1 MATISAADVKALR
14 DKTGLPMMDCKA
26 ALVEADG
33 DHEKASEIL
42 RKKGAAAAERKADRE
57 TAEGRIGC
65 YLDQQQGVGAL
76 VELRCETAPVANSEG
91 FIALA
96 NELAKSVA
104 LTDTPPDVETLLSQ
118 PLADEPAKTIRDR
131 INDSVNIIR
140 ENMGLARAARLNGTL
155 ASYVHHNGQVGV
167 LTQFQADQL
176 DPQLAAD
183 ICMQIAAMSP
193 LAVSRDRIDPELVKK
208 ELEIARDQAAQTGK
222 PEQILDKIAQGKLNK
237 WYATCV
243 LLEQPFVREDKK
255 TIEQVLKAAGG
266 VVVKDFARL
275 QVGLVA

>member
-65 YLDQQQGVGAL
+65 YLDPQQGVGAL
-76 VELRCETAPVANSEG
+76 VELRCETAPVANNEG

-96 NELAKSVA
+96 NEVAKTLALA
-104 LTDTPPDVETLLSQ
+104 DAPPDVEALLSQ
-118 PLADEPAKTIRDR
+118 PLTDQPAKTIRDR
-131 INDSVNIIR
+131 INDTVNVLR
-140 ENMGLARAARLNGTL
+140 ENMGLARVARLNGTL
-155 ASYVHHNGQVGV
+155 ASYLHHNGQVGV
-167 LTQFQADQL
+167 LTQFEADQL

-193 LAVSRDRIDPELVKK
+193 LAVSRDRIDPELVSK

-255 TIEQVLKAAGG
+255 TVEQVLKAAGG

-275 QVGLVA
+275 QVGVVA

>member
-26 ALVEADG
+26 ALVEAGG
-33 DHEKASEIL
+33 DHEKATEIL

-65 YLDQQQGVGAL
+65 YLDQQRGVGAL
-76 VELRCETAPVANSEG
+76 VELRCETAPVAKNEG
-91 FIALA
+91 FVALA

-104 LTDTPPDVETLLSQ
+104 LADGPTDVETLLAQ

-131 INDSVNIIR
+131 INDTVNILR
-140 ENMGLARAARLNGTL
+140 ENMGLARAARLQGTL

-222 PEQILDKIAQGKLNK
+222 PEPILDKIAQGKLNK

-255 TIEQVLKAAGG
+255 TVEQVLKAAGG

>member
-76 VELRCETAPVANSEG
+76 VELRCETAPVANNEG

-96 NELAKSVA
+96 NELAKTVA
-104 LTDTPPDVETLLSQ
+104 LADTAPDVETLLSQ
-118 PLADEPAKTIRDR
+118 PLADEPAKTVRDR
-131 INDSVNIIR
+131 INDTVNILR
-140 ENMGLARAARLNGTL
+140 ENMGLARVARLNGTL
-155 ASYVHHNGQVGV
+155 ASYLHHNGQVAV

-255 TIEQVLKAAGG
+255 TVEQVLKAAGG

-275 QVGLVA
+275 QVGVVA

>member
-26 ALVEADG
+26 ALVEAGG
-33 DHEKASEIL
+33 DPEKATDIL
-42 RKKGAAAAERKADRE
+42 RKKGAAAAERKANRE

-76 VELRCETAPVANSEG
+76 VELRCETAPVAKNEG

-104 LTDTPPDVETLLSQ
+104 LADGPTDVEALLAR
-118 PLADEPAKTIRDR
+118 PLADESAKTLRDR
-131 INDSVNIIR
+131 INDTVNILR
-140 ENMGLARAARLNGTL
+140 ENMALTRAARLKGTL

-208 ELEIARDQAAQTGK
+208 ELEIAREQAAQTQK
-222 PEQILDKIAQGKLNK
+222 PEQILDKIAQGKLTK

-255 TIEQVLKAAGG
+255 TVEQVLKAAGG
-266 VVVKDFARL
+266 VVVKDFVRL
-275 QVGLVA
+275 QVGVVA

>member
-26 ALVEADG
+26 ALVEAGG
-33 DHEKASEIL
+33 DHEKATEIL

-65 YLDQQQGVGAL
+65 YVDRQRGVGAL
-76 VELRCETAPVANSEG
+76 VELRCETAPVANNEG
-91 FIALA
+91 FVALA

-104 LTDTPPDVETLLSQ
+104 LADGDTDVETLLAR
-118 PLADEPAKTIRDR
+118 PVADDPAKTIRDR
-131 INDSVNIIR
+131 INDTVNVLR
-140 ENMGLARAARLNGTL
+140 ENMGLARAARLEGTL

-167 LTQFQADQL
+167 LTKFEADRL

-183 ICMQIAAMSP
+183 ICMQIAAMHP

-222 PEQILDKIAQGKLNK
+222 PEAILEKIAQGKLNK

-243 LLEQPFVREDKK
+243 LLEQPFVRDDKK
-255 TIEQVLKAAGG
+255 TVEQVLKAAGG
-266 VVVKDFARL
+266 VVVKDFVRL
-275 QVGLVA
+275 QVGVIA

>member
-1 MATISAADVKALR
+1 
-14 DKTGLPMMDCKA
+14 MMDCKA

-65 YLDQQQGVGAL
+65 YLDRQQGVGAL
-76 VELRCETAPVANSEG
+76 VELRCETAPVANNEG

-96 NELAKSVA
+96 NEVAKTVA
-104 LTDTPPDVETLLSQ
+104 LADAPSDVEALLSQ
-118 PLADEPAKTIRDR
+118 PLPDQPAKTVRDR
-131 INDSVNIIR
+131 INDTVNILR
-140 ENMGLARAARLNGTL
+140 ENMTLTRVARLSGTL

-167 LTQFQADQL
+167 LTQFEADQL

-237 WYATCV
+237 WYATCT

-255 TIEQVLKAAGG
+255 TVEQVLEAAGG

-275 QVGLVA
+275 QVGVLA